1 VIFNHRFPLVGVHF
15 LVSHKS
21 ECFGDQV
28 AGFDALDYVWVFQIG
43 VYGAKPVFV
52 NGDEYGIVPF
62 FNDFLIS
69 SLLDCVVEN
78 ADFQIIHKQVLD
90 LMGLAESFN

>member
-1 VIFNHRFPLVGVHF
+1 MGHEG
-15 LVSHKS
+15 KG
-21 ECFGDQV
+21 FGDQV
-28 AGFDALDYVWVFQIG
+28 AGFDALDYVRVFQIG

-52 NGDEYGIVPF
+52 NGDEYGVVPF

-69 SLLDCVVEN
+69 SFFDCVVEN
-78 ADFQIIHKQVLD
+78 ADFQIVHKQVLD